1 MEKSKHYLYLFL
13 LVATFN
19 VLMATNSY
27 SASFIEKVKS
37 DNRFSRL
44 RDVIKKHGL
53 KKELDSPFIFFSQHN
68 FWILTVKENGEYISY
83 QGLNNSKDMLQR
95 KDSVNHI
102 PIKDVFDIV
111 SDSTI
116 MHSSVYSTFPGVFC
130 GTPVIDRFTVI
141 KDSDYLIWNYGY
153 KNNYQDKINK
163 KILAYLYDV
172 FDINIIYIKTKKR

>member
-19 VLMATNSY
+19 MLMATNSY

-37 DNRFSRL
+37 ENRFSRL
-44 RDVIKKHGL
+44 WDVIKKHGL
-53 KKELDSPFIFFSQHN
+53 KKKLDSPFIFFSQHN

-95 KDSVNHI
+95 KNSVNHI

-111 SDSTI
+111 
-116 MHSSVYSTFPGVFC
+116 
-130 GTPVIDRFTVI
+130 
-141 KDSDYLIWNYGY
+141 
-153 KNNYQDKINK
+153 
-163 KILAYLYDV
+163 
-172 FDINIIYIKTKKR
+172 

>member
-19 VLMATNSY
+19 MLMATNSY

-37 DNRFSRL
+37 ENRFSRL
-44 RDVIKKHGL
+44 WDVIKKHGL
-53 KKELDSPFIFFSQHN
+53 KKKLDSPFIFFSQHN

-83 QGLNNSKDMLQR
+83 QGLNTSKDMLQR
-95 KDSVNHI
+95 KNSVNHI
-102 PIKDVFDIV
+102 QIKDVFDIV
-111 SDSTI
+111 LDSTI
-116 MHSSVYSTFPGVFC
+116 MDSPVYYTFHGVFC

-153 KNNYQDKINK
+153 KNNYQDEINK

-172 FDINIIYIKTKKR
+172 FDINIIYLKTKKR